1 MVQNDAFLDIVVLDE
16 LHHLLFAQQ
25 LFLVCRKAVSHT
37 WKLKSSHFHVYH
49 AELHDSDSTF

>member
-25 LFLVCRKAVSHT
+25 GFLVCCKAVSHT
-37 WKLKSSHFHVYH
+37 WKLKSSHFH
-49 AELHDSDSTF
+49 L